1 MLIFVSAINT
11 HAHAHTQSLICVLT
25 YKKKKVN
32 EFLKDVPVEKYKK

>member
-11 HAHAHTQSLICVLT
+11 HAHAHSLICVLT